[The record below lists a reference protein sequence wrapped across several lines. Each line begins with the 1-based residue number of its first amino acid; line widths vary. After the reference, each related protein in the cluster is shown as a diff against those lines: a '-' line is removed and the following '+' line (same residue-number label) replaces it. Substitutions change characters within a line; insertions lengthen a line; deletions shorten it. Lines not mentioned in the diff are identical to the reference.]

1 MLSGFK
7 LKMLRLHKQIKQQDI
22 ADYCKKSKNYISM
35 IENQKCNITDEMY
48 QKYVE
53 ALNGGVAKM
62 LKEKLEQESNKLEK
76 EIREN
81 EETVKQQAK
90 KATTKKTKK

>member
-22 ADYCKKSKNYISM
+22 ADYCGKSKNYISM
-35 IENQKCNITDEMY
+35 IENQKCNMTDEMY
-48 QKYVE
+48 EKYVE

-81 EETVKQQAK
+81 EETVKQQTK
-90 KATTKKTKK
+90 RTRTKK